1 MTIVEC
7 IIAMA
12 AVVGMFVTGILL
24 GATLV
29 GSYQDCHDCRYK
41 NLAKS
46 QQKTIKSPVQAYK
59 EHKLTK
65 EQEKEIEKY
74 TTIMEN
80 VENYDGTG
88 ANQKDVPL

>member
-1 MTIVEC
+1 MEISVICLVSVVIGFVMGRMTVSTPKP
-7 IIAMA
+7 
-12 AVVGMFVTGILL
+12 VKR
-24 GATLV
+24 
-29 GSYQDCHDCRYK
+29 SYK
-41 NLAKS
+41 V
-46 QQKTIKSPVQAYK
+46 IKRPTQAIK

-74 TTIMEN
+74 KTIMEN

>member
-1 MTIVEC
+1 MESALLLIFLITGFI
-7 IIAMA
+7 M
-12 AVVGMFVTGILL
+12 GRLTVTPKEP
-24 GATLV
+24 V
-29 GSYQDCHDCRYK
+29 KRSYKAITR
-41 NLAKS
+41 
-46 QQKTIKSPVQAYK
+46 PVQAYK

>member
-1 MTIVEC
+1 MGRMTVAKTEAKTEAPIV
-7 IIAMA
+7 
-12 AVVGMFVTGILL
+12 L
-24 GATLV
+24 
-29 GSYQDCHDCRYK
+29 
-41 NLAKS
+41 
-46 QQKTIKSPVQAYK
+46 KSPVKAYK

-65 EQEKEIEKY
+65 DQEKEIERY